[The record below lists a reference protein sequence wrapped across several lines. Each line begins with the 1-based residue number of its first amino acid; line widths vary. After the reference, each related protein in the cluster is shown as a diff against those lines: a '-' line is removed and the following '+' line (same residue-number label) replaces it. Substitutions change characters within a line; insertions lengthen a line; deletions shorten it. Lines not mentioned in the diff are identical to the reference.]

1 MHSQILDL
9 RTTACLKMGRLVVV
23 ALGMAL
29 AACANKPLVADKFP
43 PVSFADQKAYFFNVA
58 RVEIVPKFKSSS
70 NPPHIEFDMPVSP
83 ENALKRWVEDRIKPN
98 GTNGTL
104 RVLINDASA
113 TETPLPRDPNASQLF
128 NTEQTERVDMSI
140 NVALQIL
147 DERQFVK
154 AEVTG
159 QATRSRTLPEGIKL
173 NQRDRILYDMVVEL
187 VRNMSKEVDPQIQA
201 TFPTYLTQP

>member
-1 MHSQILDL
+1 MRAQTMHLRATRLILL
-9 RTTACLKMGRLVVV
+9 AV
-23 ALGMAL
+23 GMIL
-29 AACANKPLVADKFP
+29 AGCVNKPLVPEKFP
-43 PVSFADQKAYFFNVA
+43 PVSFTDQKAYVFNVA
-58 RVEIVPKFKSSS
+58 RVEIVPKFTSSS

-83 ENALKRWVEDRIKPN
+83 ENALKRWVEDRIKPA
-98 GTNGTL
+98 GTTGTL

-128 NTEQTERVDMSI
+128 NTEQTSRVDMAV

-147 DERQFVK
+147 DDRQFVR

-159 QATRSRTLPEGIKL
+159 QASRSRTLPEGMKL

-187 VRNMSKEVDPQIQA
+187 IRNMSEEVDPQIQA
-201 TFPTYLTQP
+201 TFPNYMMQP